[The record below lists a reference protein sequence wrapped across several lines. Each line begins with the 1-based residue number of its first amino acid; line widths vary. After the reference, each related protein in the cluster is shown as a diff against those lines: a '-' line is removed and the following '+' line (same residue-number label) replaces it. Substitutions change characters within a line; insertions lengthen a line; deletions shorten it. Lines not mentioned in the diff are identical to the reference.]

1 MHEVA
6 LTAFRFE
13 TNAGA
18 ARLERF
24 AVGAGRNIQGLGG
37 RRNPRLDV
45 VWFRGSEAQIASTQL
60 HHAIMNAELLEN
72 RFRVANKRF
81 ELAITVFRPCELEEF
96 DLLKLM
102 LAFDAPGVSSGGAC
116 FGAKAGGPS
125 AHLDRQGVGL
135 YGVAPL
141 KVHHLRLCRGG
152 QPKIRSLQPKHIF
165 GEFWELTVGHE

>member
-1 MHEVA
+1 MHELA

-24 AVGAGRNIQGLGG
+24 AVGAGRNLHEFAG
-37 RRNPRLDV
+37 RRNPSFDV
-45 VWFRGSEAQIASTQL
+45 ICLRGSEAQIAGTQL

-72 RFRVANKRF
+72 RF

-102 LAFDAPGVSSGGAC
+102 LAFDSPGVSSGGAC
-116 FGAKAGGPS
+116 FGTKAGGPGT
-125 AHLDRQGVGL
+125 HLDGQG
-135 YGVAPL
+135 
-141 KVHHLRLCRGG
+141 
-152 QPKIRSLQPKHIF
+152 
-165 GEFWELTVGHE
+165 

>member
-24 AVGAGRNIQGLGG
+24 AVGTGRNLHEFAG
-37 RRNPRLDV
+37 RRNPGFNV
-45 VWFRGSEAQIASTQL
+45 ICFRGGEAQIAGTQL

-81 ELAITVFRPCELEEF
+81 ELAITIFRPRELEEF

-102 LAFDAPGVSSGGAC
+102 LAFDSPRVPSRSTC

-125 AHLDRQGVGL
+125 AHLNRQGVGL
-135 YGVAPL
+135 QGVASV
-141 KVHHLRLCRGG
+141 KVGQLRLCRGG
-152 QPKIRSLQPKHIF
+152 QPKIRSLQPKHVF
-165 GEFWELTVGHE
+165 GEFWELTVSPE